1 MIEVASILLT
11 VSALIRCISEGSIL
25 GQCGSSRLIADGTQ
39 RKDFLLS
46 FLTGRET
53 GCLIGQMEGLDG
65 MNQAFCE
72 REPGSARQ
80 LFFNDA

>member
-11 VSALIRCISEGSIL
+11 VSALIRCISEGSIS
-25 GQCGSSRLIADGTQ
+25 GQCGSSRLVADGTQ

-53 GCLIGQMEGLDG
+53 RCLIGQMERL
-65 MNQAFCE
+65 E
-72 REPGSARQ
+72 RHESSILRKRTRFSQ
-80 LFFNDA
+80 SIVFNDA